1 MLASPEMNSAL
12 QGLSAG
18 LAAAAAAIGTSYLL
32 RSVRPLAR
40 QEGSTSVV
48 EYGRTMKLF
57 VIVAWLF
64 GAGGAIAA
72 ALTSNGVPE
81 RVNLLVFCTVTGFL
95 LMVLSLHL
103 EFFHVSIRYDAAGL
117 HMASPWRRNRFV
129 PWSAITSA
137 GFSPTLQWY
146 VLSTSG
152 LGYVRL
158 HLYLSGLQSLL
169 DELTTRGIS
178 IPAATLNR
186 K

>member
-1 MLASPEMNSAL
+1 MNSAL
-12 QGLSAG
+12 QGLSTG
-18 LAAAAAAIGTSYLL
+18 LAAAAAGIGTSYLL
-32 RSVRPLAR
+32 RSVRPVAR
-40 QEGSTSVV
+40 QEGGVSVV

-57 VIVAWLF
+57 VVVAWLF
-64 GAGGAIAA
+64 GAGGAAAA
-72 ALTSNGVPE
+72 ALTTDGVPE
-81 RVNLLVFCTVTGFL
+81 RVNLLAFCTVTGFL

-103 EFFHVSIRYDAAGL
+103 EFFRVSIRYDSTGL
-117 HMASPWRRNRFV
+117 HTSSPWRRNRFV
-129 PWSAITSA
+129 PWSAITGA
-137 GFSPTLQWY
+137 RFSPILQWY

-152 LGYVRL
+152 LSYVRL